1 MKKKPDPQ
9 EEHEKKVKETTNLIT
24 AEDCVESAVL
34 AVHSMSGCSDDH
46 SDDALAMLG
55 ASVYDDEICE
65 QEMV

>member
-9 EEHEKKVKETTNLIT
+9 EEHEKKVKETTDHIT

-34 AVHSMSGCSDDH
+34 AAHSMSGCSDDH